1 VRAPRTLR
9 TRLALVAV
17 LATAGWVVALTIVF
31 NVMLGNQLRTQADDL
46 LRTRAAAAVSTLD
59 VRPGGALVVREPRH
73 DAALDA
79 GVWIYQGRRAI
90 DRAPAAA
97 AVQRAADA
105 MARGGGGFAQVGS
118 PTTAVR
124 LFGQPVL
131 RKGKRV
137 ATVVT
142 AESLEPYRRTSQTAL
157 VASVALA
164 MLLVASVYLV
174 TRAVVARALSP
185 VARMAEQAAQWS
197 AHDVAHR
204 FGAAPRPGELRDL
217 AVSLDAL
224 LDRIA
229 SVLRHER
236 QLAAELSHELR
247 TPLAVIAGENELL
260 QSAARTEGERVRASA
275 VIAESADRMGRLLDT
290 LLAQAAQEV
299 TEAPGQCLVDPVV
312 RRALAESGIAGL
324 DISVE
329 VPAGLEVGASA
340 EVLERILA
348 PLLGNA
354 GRYARSR
361 VAVMAARV
369 AGRVEIEV
377 VDDGPGVPE
386 EFRDHVFE
394 PGRRA
399 DPQDGHAGAGLGLAL
414 ARRLARA
421 AEGDITL
428 EEGRPGGAAF
438 LVVLPAG

>member
-1 VRAPRTLR
+1 
-9 TRLALVAV
+9 
-17 LATAGWVVALTIVF
+17 
-31 NVMLGNQLRTQADDL
+31 
-46 LRTRAAAAVSTLD
+46 
-59 VRPGGALVVREPRH
+59 
-73 DAALDA
+73 
-79 GVWIYQGRRAI
+79 
-90 DRAPAAA
+90 
-97 AVQRAADA
+97 
-105 MARGGGGFAQVGS
+105 
-118 PTTAVR
+118 
-124 LFGQPVL
+124 
-131 RKGKRV
+131 
-137 ATVVT
+137 
-142 AESLEPYRRTSQTAL
+142 
-157 VASVALA
+157 
-164 MLLVASVYLV
+164 
-174 TRAVVARALSP
+174 
-185 VARMAEQAAQWS
+185 
-197 AHDVAHR
+197 
-204 FGAAPRPGELRDL
+204 
-217 AVSLDAL
+217 
-224 LDRIA
+224 
-229 SVLRHER
+229 
-236 QLAAELSHELR
+236 
-247 TPLAVIAGENELL
+247 
-260 QSAARTEGERVRASA
+260 
-275 VIAESADRMGRLLDT
+275 MGRLLDT